1 MFKLYGCF
9 GFFLE
14 LWSMKT
20 LLPFLL
26 LLLFVGCKSDYTPN
40 KESKKAKITTFKVRK
55 SANSSVNIDSVLLL
69 NNLVDVHS
77 LNSIIWFDL
86 KYTTTDNFMGIK
98 LYDRINKPYLQKDV
112 AERLSKCQ
120 EYLSS
125 IDTSLHLFIYD
136 AVRPVSTQWKIWNA
150 LDTIPI
156 KERSKYASNP
166 ISKSLHNFGAA
177 IDLTICNFKKVPLD
191 MGAEFDE
198 FRKIAYPSMENY
210 YLSTG
215 KLTLKQLEN
224 RKLLRKVMRSQAFR
238 NLPTE
243 WWHFNACSRKDALL
257 KYDAL
262 ETEP

>member
-40 KESKKAKITTFKVRK
+40 KESKKAKITTFKVRN

-120 EYLSS
+120 DFLTE
-125 IDTSLHLFIYD
+125 IDTSFHLLIYD
-136 AVRPVSTQWKIWNA
+136 AFRPVSIQEKMWKA
-150 LDTIPI
+150 LDSIPS
-156 KERSKYASNP
+156 KERGKYVSNP
-166 ISKSLHNFGAA
+166 LNKSLHNFGASV
-177 IDLTICNFKKVPLD
+177 DLTICNSKRIPLD
-191 MGAEFDE
+191 MGAGFDE
-198 FRKIAYPSMENY
+198 FKSIAHPNMENY

-215 KLTLKQLEN
+215 ELTLKQLEN

>member
-20 LLPFLL
+20 LLAFLL
-26 LLLFVGCKSDYTPN
+26 LSLFVGCKSDYTPN
-40 KESKKAKITTFKVRK
+40 KESKKAKIATFKVRN

-77 LNSIIWFDL
+77 LNNVIWFDL

-120 EYLSS
+120 DYLSS
-125 IDTSLHLFIYD
+125 IDSSLHLFIYD
-136 AVRPVSTQWKIWNA
+136 AVRPVSIQEKMWNA
-150 LDTIPI
+150 LDSIPS
-156 KERSKYASNP
+156 KERGKYVSNP
-166 ISKSLHNFGAA
+166 LNKSLHNFGAA
-177 IDLTICNFKKVPLD
+177 VDLTICNSKRIPLD
-191 MGAEFDE
+191 MGAGFDE

-215 KLTLKQLEN
+215 ELTLKQVEN
-224 RKLLRKVMRSQAFR
+224 RKLLRKVMQSQAFR

-243 WWHFNACSRKDALL
+243 WWHFNACSRTDAVL
-257 KYDAL
+257 KYDVV

>member
-1 MFKLYGCF
+1 MFKLHRCF
-9 GFFLE
+9 RFFLE

-40 KESKKAKITTFKVRK
+40 KESNKAKIATFKVRNI
-55 SANSSVNIDSVLLL
+55 ANSSVNMDSVLLL

-77 LNSIIWFDL
+77 LNSVIWFDL
-86 KYTTTDNFMGIK
+86 KYSTIDNFMGIK

-120 EYLSS
+120 AYLSS

-136 AVRPVSTQWKIWNA
+136 AVRPVSIQWKIWNA

-156 KERSKYASNP
+156 KERSKYGSNP

-177 IDLTICNFKKVPLD
+177 VDLTICNSKRIPLD
-191 MGAEFDE
+191 MGSDFDE
-198 FRKIAYPSMENY
+198 FRKIAYPSMEKY
-210 YLSTG
+210 FLSTG
-215 KLTLKQLEN
+215 ELTLLQVEN
-224 RKLLRKVMRSQAFR
+224 RKLLRKVMRTQAFR

-243 WWHFNACSRKDALL
+243 WWHFNACSRTDANL
-257 KYDAL
+257 KYDIL

>member
-40 KESKKAKITTFKVRK
+40 KESKKAKITTFKVRN

-120 EYLSS
+120 DFLTE
-125 IDTSLHLFIYD
+125 IDTSFHLLIYD
-136 AVRPVSTQWKIWNA
+136 AFRPVSIQEKMWKA
-150 LDTIPI
+150 LDSIPS
-156 KERSKYASNP
+156 KERGKYVSNP
-166 ISKSLHNFGAA
+166 LNKSLHNFGAA
-177 IDLTICNFKKVPLD
+177 VDLTICNSKRIPLD
-191 MGAEFDE
+191 MGAGFDE
-198 FRKIAYPSMENY
+198 FKSIAHPNMENY
-210 YLSTG
+210 YLSKG
-215 KLTLKQLEN
+215 DLSIQQVNN
-224 RKLLRKVMRSQAFR
+224 RKLLRKVMQSQAFR

-243 WWHFNACSRKDALL
+243 WWHFNACSRTNALL

>member
-40 KESKKAKITTFKVRK
+40 KESKKAKIATFKVRK

-86 KYTTTDNFMGIK
+86 KYSTTDNFMGIK

-120 EYLSS
+120 DFLTE
-125 IDTSLHLFIYD
+125 IDTSFHLLIYD
-136 AVRPVSTQWKIWNA
+136 AFRPVSIQEKMWKA
-150 LDTIPI
+150 LDSIP
-156 KERSKYASNP
+156 SK
-166 ISKSLHNFGAA
+166 G
-177 IDLTICNFKKVPLD
+177 T
-191 MGAEFDE
+191 
-198 FRKIAYPSMENY
+198 R
-210 YLSTG
+210 
-215 KLTLKQLEN
+215 
-224 RKLLRKVMRSQAFR
+224 
-238 NLPTE
+238 
-243 WWHFNACSRKDALL
+243 
-257 KYDAL
+257 
-262 ETEP
+262 